1 VVLVLRAASPG
12 EAEMLSSPLRGALL
26 GDDMGSYVGDDVG
39 EGAARAATGARQC
52 DARTL
57 GAGHARGWA

>member
-26 GDDMGSYVGDDVG
+26 SDDVGDDVG
-39 EGAARAATGARQC
+39 
-52 DARTL
+52 D
-57 GAGHARGWA
+57 